1 MGGMGTSAHV
11 QVPRVRVLSER
22 THAGASIHFPGS
34 VIHLLS
40 REHPCLHVPFSH
52 THTHA
57 HTHTHTHTLTHTPPQ
72 TRTCALANLH
82 HLPASIKDIYHERA
96 WLETSISL
104 VRVKIVVEVSD
115 KLHGRM
121 LLRALR
127 SEGYR
132 IENTSVPYNTEPEDV
147 GV

>member
-1 MGGMGTSAHV
+1 
-11 QVPRVRVLSER
+11 
-22 THAGASIHFPGS
+22 
-34 VIHLLS
+34 
-40 REHPCLHVPFSH
+40 
-52 THTHA
+52 
-57 HTHTHTHTLTHTPPQ
+57 
-72 TRTCALANLH
+72 
-82 HLPASIKDIYHERA
+82 
-96 WLETSISL
+96 
-104 VRVKIVVEVSD
+104 VVEVSD